1 MIAHIH
7 RTNRTLFKN
16 RWLFLLAS
24 LTFFPVSAW
33 CQEQQVEVST
43 DYSYLRANSSGGGG
57 SFNASGGSATA
68 VWNVKQWLGLVA
80 DFSGYHFGGQPA
92 GVDARMFTYT
102 FGTRFS
108 PYFGHGPLH
117 PFGQFLLGG
126 ATLSASLT
134 GQHAGENG
142 FTILAGGG
150 VDARIQAH
158 IAIRCVEV
166 DYLMTRFDRTVGTPG
181 YQNDLRVST
190 GLVFRFDI
198 DRR

>member
-1 MIAHIH
+1 MIAHI
-7 RTNRTLFKN
+7 RNTNRRAARS
-16 RWLFLLAS
+16 RWLLLLAP
-24 LTFFPVSAW
+24 LAFFPVSAR

-43 DYSYLRANSSGGGG
+43 DYLYSARKFFRGRRIVQRQRRKRCRRVERQAVAGPGGRFRGVPLGG
-57 SFNASGGSATA
+57 PP
-68 VWNVKQWLGLVA
+68 L
-80 DFSGYHFGGQPA
+80 
-92 GVDARMFTYT
+92 GVDGRMFTYT

-108 PYFGHGPLH
+108 PRSGHGPLH

-126 ATLSASLT
+126 ATLSASLS

-142 FTILAGGG
+142 FAILAGGG
-150 VDARIQAH
+150 LDARVQTH

-181 YQNDLRVST
+181 FQNDVRVST